1 MSVCEHPWAWGV
13 VEHNCLSSWGRLDQS
28 VYFSSSLVF
37 VNFFTIFI
45 ITELK
50 LKVCVCFQWVSMSE
64 FIPAF
69 YGYWQALSHLSSLVS
84 IFINITLDWVFR
96 VRNSEA
102 TSIFKCVENL
112 FCQPRTWNL
121 RLLFQKLMNRTG
133 HFWSIWDPY
142 QHTRGTGVHVHRTMW
157 VRLRGYDF
165 GTWWFLLQA
174 VRCLSPFTNTVGSE
188 TQHHVHSL
196 VTSSDCTL
204 FLGLLPGVAF
214 WFSLSLPVGTR
225 FLWFLSLLPTFQTDG
240 MLLFSPSVQLRIL
253 PKGSFIMFVNPG
265 SELFLMKL
273 LCRWCILE
281 TLNK

>member
-1 MSVCEHPWAWGV
+1 MCW
-13 VEHNCLSSWGRLDQS
+13 
-28 VYFSSSLVF
+28 
-37 VNFFTIFI
+37 
-45 ITELK
+45 K
-50 LKVCVCFQWVSMSE
+50 
-64 FIPAF
+64 
-69 YGYWQALSHLSSLVS
+69 
-84 IFINITLDWVFR
+84 
-96 VRNSEA
+96 
-102 TSIFKCVENL
+102 
-112 FCQPRTWNL
+112 PRTWNL

-133 HFWSIWDPY
+133 QLGHSWSIWDPY
-142 QHTRGTGVHVHRTMW
+142 QRTRGTGVHGHRTMW

-174 VRCLSPFTNTVGSE
+174 VRCLSPFMNTVGSE

-196 VTSSDCTL
+196 VTSSDCTP

-214 WFSLSLPVGTR
+214 WFSLSLPVGAR

-273 LCRWCILE
+273 LCRWCIGNSE
-281 TLNK
+281 